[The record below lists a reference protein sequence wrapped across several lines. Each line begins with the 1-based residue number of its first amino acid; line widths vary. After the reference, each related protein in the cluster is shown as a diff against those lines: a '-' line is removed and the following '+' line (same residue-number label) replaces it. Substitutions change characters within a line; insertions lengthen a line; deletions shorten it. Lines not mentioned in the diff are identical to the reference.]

1 MFFES
6 SRDNQSESGSIF
18 LTTGR
23 GRKAVGSSRLRSY
36 LNSKRTITSHPIG
49 PNRVVFENLSGW
61 FPPSKKIIKQA
72 KVAAFLV
79 RNEPAVVIP
88 NNYKVS
94 KVAAFQ
100 NIVDLGRIKSEN
112 SVSLPWPQDW
122 QKLNRD
128 YFFHDSRKDRTVII
142 AANKISFVAGE
153 LYSLRRMCMNLVP
166 GVDIIGYGWKSTM
179 GSRVLAAIK
188 SFGLAIASGS
198 LVSRTAL
205 NHYFEPTPNYL
216 GESGNKIRSLSE
228 YRQSLVIENSAE
240 YMSEKLFDSFFAGT
254 IPIYVGPPVQ
264 EFGIPKELVVESKPE
279 PAAIAHAIQIAKEM
293 DFDQWRE
300 LCWQFLNDSRTRKM
314 WDANIVFGKVLR
326 IIEETSLGNQKSN
339 SRLS

>member
-1 MFFES
+1 
-6 SRDNQSESGSIF
+6 
-18 LTTGR
+18 
-23 GRKAVGSSRLRSY
+23 
-36 LNSKRTITSHPIG
+36 
-49 PNRVVFENLSGW
+49 VFENLSNW
-61 FPPSKKIIKQA
+61 FPPSKQIIKQA
-72 KVAAFLV
+72 QGATSLV

-112 SVSLPWPQDW
+112 SVSLPWPQEWEKFD
-122 QKLNRD
+122 RD
-128 YFFHDSRKDRTVII
+128 YFFHDTRKDRTVII

-153 LYSLRRMCMNLVP
+153 LYSLRRMCMNLVS

-179 GSRVLAAIK
+179 GSRVLAAVK
-188 SFGLAIASGS
+188 SFVIAIGSGS

-240 YMSEKLFDSFFAGT
+240 YMSEKLFDAFFAGT
-254 IPIYVGPPVQ
+254 IPIYVGPPVRA
-264 EFGIPKELVVESKPE
+264 FGIPKELVVESKPE
-279 PAAIAHAIQIAKEM
+279 PAAIAHAIQLAKEM
-293 DFDQWRE
+293 DLEQWRE
-300 LCWQFLNDSRTRKM
+300 LCWQFLNDSKTREM
-314 WDANIVFGKVLR
+314 WDANNVFGKVLR
-326 IIEETSLGNQKSN
+326 IIEETSLGNQKPN